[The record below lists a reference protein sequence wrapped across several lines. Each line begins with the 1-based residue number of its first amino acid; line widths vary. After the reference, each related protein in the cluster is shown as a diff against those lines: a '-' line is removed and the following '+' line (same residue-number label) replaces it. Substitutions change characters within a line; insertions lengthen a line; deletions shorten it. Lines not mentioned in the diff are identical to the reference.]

1 MRHLGGNLPFRILEF
16 WVPDRDDRCTTADTQ
31 QLEVIASSLPGTC
44 VLKHSLV
51 VGNAEL
57 PSNCKVRE
65 SLHHPMNL
73 GAVDVKLP
81 FAPEVDLTILR
92 PIVGPEDDC
101 ASRGDDSS
109 LVFMATIGASRFL
122 FTSDQRGKREGD
134 ANRQEVQ
141 YGEKQ
146 LIEMTKQEPDLLVA
160 NVLKVAN
167 HGADTSTMPAFIGCV
182 FPRDFT
188 GPKFAVICSTHHV
201 KQDVVVKRCQ
211 RRAVVLSTD
220 ERLGGQK
227 GDVVCI
233 KRKGSLLDCAHE
245 PRLYRLPPIDAPHP
259 SNEKSTVECVPC
271 QVRTSG
277 YQNR

>member
-1 MRHLGGNLPFRILEF
+1 VLE
-16 WVPDRDDRCTTADTQ
+16 
-31 QLEVIASSLPGTC
+31 
-44 VLKHSLV
+44 HSLV
-51 VGNAEL
+51 LGKAKL
-57 PSNCKVRE
+57 PSNCKARE
-65 SLHHPMNL
+65 TVHHPRNP

-81 FAPEVDLTILR
+81 FVPEVDLTILR
-92 PIVGPEDDC
+92 PLVSAEDDC

-122 FTSDQRGKREGD
+122 FTSDQRGKNEGD
-134 ANRQEVQ
+134 ANRQEAQ

-146 LIEMTKQEPDLLVA
+146 LIEMARQEPGLLIA

-167 HGADTSTMPAFIGCV
+167 HGADTSSMPGFIGCV
-182 FPRDFT
+182 FPRGSS
-188 GPKFAVICSTHHV
+188 GPKFAVICSTHHE

-220 ERLGGQK
+220 ERPGAQT

-233 KRKGSLLDCAHE
+233 KRKGEKTLLDCAHE

-259 SNEKSTVECVPC
+259 STENSTMECVPC
-271 QVRTSG
+271 QAKTSG
-277 YQNR
+277 HQNR